1 VFDFSRTT
9 ELIDTGYLQ
18 TTAWLASQPSQLVA

>member
-9 ELIDTGYLQ
+9 ELINSGYLQ
-18 TTAWLASQPSQLVA
+18 TAGWLASQPSLLVA